1 MSQWQNWVQD
11 PGLLIPSA
19 VFFLLTSLYWF
30 PFIFGFVV
38 VSQLAASLNPNP
50 MDTFLSLA
58 HLTSQQSVRC
68 DKHFSSSK
76 FHFPWIV
83 RYSSLLDFAVSLDFS
98 CKFHYDLLSLGLS
111 FKCCGVSGF
120 CPLSSFVTPQL
131 SFIDLIQC
139 HVFNYPLIDPRA
151 YWLCPN
157 FYR

>member
-1 MSQWQNWVQD
+1 MSQWQNWVQN
-11 PGLLIPSA
+11 PGLLIPNA

-30 PFIFGFVV
+30 PFIFGFIV

-68 DKHFSSSK
+68 DKHFPSSK

-98 CKFHYDLLSLGLS
+98 YKFHYDLLSLGLS
-111 FKCCGVSGF
+111 FKCCGGLRV
-120 CPLSSFVTPQL
+120 LSSIFFCYSTTLFCWSYTVPCLQL
-131 SFIDLIQC
+131 SS
-139 HVFNYPLIDPRA
+139 A
-151 YWLCPN
+151 YWLRPN
-157 FYR
+157 FYL